1 LRILKSFLIF
11 GVLLY
16 ANSHLHA
23 QIKIDLT
30 KNVTDTASKK
40 KDSIA
45 IKKDTTKL
53 RELTGSNNTDI
64 QKDTTVYT
72 FTNDLRY
79 PIQDKRGDF
88 LSQASNNPYD
98 LRDTSIVKRK
108 VEYDAASK
116 RYFLTDMIGS
126 GYQRTPSTLN
136 FDEFWKLKTAKDEQ
150 AYFRQRAN
158 SIGVLNR
165 KITRP
170 KSKVFDSYFDRL
182 FGKTGSDLKVD
193 IKPVGEINIKAGYQG
208 QNVKNPTLPERAR
221 RNGGFDFD
229 ANTNFSMNAS
239 IGDKLKFPINL
250 NTLSNLGFDNQIK
263 LNYKGKKDE
272 IVKAIEAGNINFV
285 SRSTLIPSTQNLFG
299 LKTQLQ
305 FGKLFV
311 TAAIANQKSQRQSM
325 ALQGGS
331 STQKFQKRLDDYEE
345 NRHFLLAQYFRNN
358 FNNAMSTLP
367 LVTGQA
373 QVQRIEVWVTNRYGQ
388 TTNARDVVGLMDI
401 GEPNPSN
408 KTYASNASAKF
419 PENNANSLY
428 SSIANNS
435 AARNP
440 SAVSSVLSMAGLKS
454 AEDYERTFARKLTE
468 NEYYFN
474 PQIGFLS
481 LNIPLQPDEVLA
493 VAFQY
498 TYNGRVYQVG
508 EFSENTALDP
518 NKGVQNILFLKLLK
532 ATTQR
537 TDLPIWNLMMKN
549 VYSLDL
555 FGSIQ
560 QQDFKLNILYE

>member
-1 LRILKSFLIF
+1 
-11 GVLLY
+11 
-16 ANSHLHA
+16 
-23 QIKIDLT
+23 
-30 KNVTDTASKK
+30 
-40 KDSIA
+40 
-45 IKKDTTKL
+45 
-53 RELTGSNNTDI
+53 
-64 QKDTTVYT
+64 
-72 FTNDLRY
+72 
-79 PIQDKRGDF
+79 
-88 LSQASNNPYD
+88 
-98 LRDTSIVKRK
+98 
-108 VEYDAASK
+108 
-116 RYFLTDMIGS
+116 
-126 GYQRTPSTLN
+126 
-136 FDEFWKLKTAKDEQ
+136 
-150 AYFRQRAN
+150 
-158 SIGVLNR
+158 
-165 KITRP
+165 
-170 KSKVFDSYFDRL
+170 
-182 FGKTGSDLKVD
+182 
-193 IKPVGEINIKAGYQG
+193 VGEINIKAGYQG

-272 IVKAIEAGNINFV
+272 IVKAVEAGNINFI

-408 KTYASNASAKF
+408 KTYATNASAKF

-440 SAVSSVLSMAGLKS
+440 SAVSGVLSMAGLKS

-518 NKGVQNILFLKLLK
+518 NKGVQNVLFLKLLK

-537 TDLPIWNLMMKN
+537 TDLPIWKTCTPWIYLVPFSSRIFN
-549 VYSLDL
+549 
-555 FGSIQ
+555 
-560 QQDFKLNILYE
+560 

>member
-1 LRILKSFLIF
+1 LRILKSILIF
-11 GVLLY
+11 GVLLF
-16 ANSHLHA
+16 ANSQMYA

-30 KNVTDTASKK
+30 KNLSDTAGKK
-40 KDSIA
+40 KDSTSF
-45 IKKDTTKL
+45 KKDSTKL
-53 RELTGSNNTDI
+53 SSVIGANNADLL
-64 QKDTTVYT
+64 KDTTVYT
-72 FTNDLRY
+72 FTNDLRF

-108 VEYDAASK
+108 VEYDAATK
-116 RYFLTDMIGS
+116 RYYLTDMIGD

-272 IVKAIEAGNINFV
+272 IIKAVEAGNINFI

-299 LKTQLQ
+299 LKSQLQ

-311 TAAIANQKSQRQSM
+311 TASIANQKSQRQSM
-325 ALQGGS
+325 SLQ
-331 STQKFQKRLDDYEE
+331 
-345 NRHFLLAQYFRNN
+345 
-358 FNNAMSTLP
+358 
-367 LVTGQA
+367 
-373 QVQRIEVWVTNRYGQ
+373 
-388 TTNARDVVGLMDI
+388 
-401 GEPNPSN
+401 
-408 KTYASNASAKF
+408 
-419 PENNANSLY
+419 
-428 SSIANNS
+428 
-435 AARNP
+435 
-440 SAVSSVLSMAGLKS
+440 
-454 AEDYERTFARKLTE
+454 
-468 NEYYFN
+468 
-474 PQIGFLS
+474 
-481 LNIPLQPDEVLA
+481 
-493 VAFQY
+493 
-498 TYNGRVYQVG
+498 
-508 EFSENTALDP
+508 
-518 NKGVQNILFLKLLK
+518 
-532 ATTQR
+532 
-537 TDLPIWNLMMKN
+537 
-549 VYSLDL
+549 
-555 FGSIQ
+555 
-560 QQDFKLNILYE
+560 